1 MTQVTK
7 AMGEVPRALPQI
19 YYSIER
25 HEKGGERDGQN
36 AREGEGKREG
46 REGKEVGSGV
56 SRNRMKLGGV
66 WEAQGKAIKQMN
78 HGPE

>member
-25 HEKGGERDGQN
+25 HKKGGERDRQN
-36 AREGEGKREG
+36 AREGEGR
-46 REGKEVGSGV
+46 
-56 SRNRMKLGGV
+56 
-66 WEAQGKAIKQMN
+66 
-78 HGPE
+78 